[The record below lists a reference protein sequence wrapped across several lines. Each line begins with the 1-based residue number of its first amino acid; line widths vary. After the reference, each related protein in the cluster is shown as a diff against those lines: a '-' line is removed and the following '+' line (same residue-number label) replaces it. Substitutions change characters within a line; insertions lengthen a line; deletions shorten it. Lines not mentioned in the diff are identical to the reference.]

1 MPGTGDIAR
10 QFAQAMAE
18 SRRGELAAVGSRAEL
33 SAQQFAVAN
42 RIPMAYGSYD
52 ALLADRSIDAV
63 YISLA
68 NTMEDR
74 NYKLRG

>member
-1 MPGTGDIAR
+1 
-10 QFAQAMAE
+10 
-18 SRRGELAAVGSRAEL
+18 
-33 SAQQFAVAN
+33 
-42 RIPMAYGSYD
+42 MAYGSYD